1 MYQRIF
7 QQGWT
12 SLICTGICLLLLS
25 SCANIIPP
33 GGGPRDSIPPKLV
46 MAAPKDS
53 ATGVSTD
60 RITLTFDE
68 FVDIKQLNENL
79 IVSPNPKTQPIVDY
93 KLRNVYI
100 RLKDSLQPNTT
111 YAFNF
116 GNAIVDVNEGNPA
129 RGFTYAF
136 TTGRVLDD
144 NTFSGK
150 VKLAETGKTDS
161 TLIVLLHKNLDDT
174 AVVKER
180 PLYYTKVNGK
190 GEFTFRYLP
199 SGRFNVFVLPNDY
212 GKKYDDS
219 TKMFAFLP
227 EPINILSTGTNP
239 VNLYVFEEAK
249 RKEKPKPAVN
259 KDSEPTAK
267 SNNPE
272 RKPSP
277 YIRTIPNLEN
287 GAQDVLNS
295 MQINLSKRIVSLDT
309 NGIRLTDTLFKSYTG
324 YQLQLDSN
332 KSSITLKYPWK
343 TDQQMILLI
352 NKEALK
358 DSLGNTLAKTDTIRF
373 RTKKES
379 EYGAIRLRI
388 TNIDLNTNPV
398 LQFVQNDK
406 IIEAIP
412 MRSKEL
418 VRKLYKPGEYELRI
432 LYDRNQNG
440 IWDSGNYR
448 NKQQPEIVVQLAK
461 RLAVRPNWDNE
472 VDLSL
477 SNE

>member
-7 QQGWT
+7 QQGLT
-12 SLICTGICLLLLS
+12 QFICTSICLLLLS

-33 GGGPRDSIPPKLV
+33 GGGPRDTIAPKLV
-46 MAAPKDS
+46 MAVPKDS
-53 ATGVSTD
+53 ATGVTAD

-79 IVSPNPKTQPIVDY
+79 IVSPNPKTQPVVDY
-93 KLRNVYI
+93 RLRNVYI
-100 RLKDSLQPNTT
+100 RLRDSLLPNTT

-129 RGFTYAF
+129 KGFTYAF
-136 TTGRVLDD
+136 TTGKVLDD
-144 NTFSGK
+144 NTFKGK
-150 VKLAETGKTDS
+150 VQLAETGKTDS
-161 TLIVLLHKNLDDT
+161 TLIVLLHRNLNDT

-180 PLYYTKVNGK
+180 PLYYTKINGK

-227 EPINILSTGTNP
+227 EPVNILSTGTLP
-239 VNLYVFEEAK
+239 VTLYAFEEAK
-249 RKEKPKPAVN
+249 RKEKPKPVVN
-259 KDSEPTAK
+259 NDAEPAIK
-267 SNNPE
+267 GNNPE

-277 YIRTIPNLEN
+277 YIRSVPNLEN
-287 GAQDVLNS
+287 GAQDVLS
-295 MQINLSKRIVSLDT
+295 TMQINLSKKITSMDT
-309 NGIRLTDTLFKSYTG
+309 NGIRLTDTLFKPFSG
-324 YQLQLDSN
+324 IALQLDSN
-332 KSSITLKYPWK
+332 RSSITVKYPWK

-352 NKEALK
+352 AKEALK

-379 EYGAIRLRI
+379 EYGAIKIRI
-388 TNIDLNTNPV
+388 TNLDLNRNPV

-406 IIEAIP
+406 LVESVP

-440 IWDSGNYR
+440 IWDSGNFR
-448 NKQQPEIVVQLAK
+448 TKQQPEIVVQLAK

>member
-7 QQGWT
+7 QLGLTQI
-12 SLICTGICLLLLS
+12 ICTSICLLLFS

-33 GGGPRDSIPPKLV
+33 GGGPRDSIAPKLV
-46 MAAPKDS
+46 MAVPKDS
-53 ATGVSTD
+53 ANGVTTD

-93 KLRNVYI
+93 RLRNVYI

-150 VKLAETGKTDS
+150 VKLAETGKIDS
-161 TLIVLLHKNLDDT
+161 TLIVVLHRNLNDT

-180 PLYYTKVNGK
+180 PLYYSKINGK

-227 EPINILSTGTNP
+227 EPVDILSTGTKP
-239 VNLYVFEEAK
+239 VNLYAFEETK
-249 RKEKPKPAVN
+249 RKEKPKPAAN
-259 KDSEPTAK
+259 AAEPAAK
-267 SNNPE
+267 GNNTE

-277 YIRTIPNLEN
+277 YIRTLPNLEN
-287 GAQDVLNS
+287 GAQDVLSN
-295 MQINLSKRIVSLDT
+295 MQINLSKRIVSMDT

-352 NKEALK
+352 TKEALK

-388 TNIDLNTNPV
+388 TNLDLNTNPV

-406 IIEAIP
+406 IVEAIP

-432 LYDRNQNG
+432 LSDRNQNG
-440 IWDSGNYR
+440 VWDSGNYR
-448 NKQQPEIVVQLAK
+448 TKQQPEIVIQLAK

>member
-1 MYQRIF
+1 MYQRLF
-7 QQGWT
+7 QQGLT
-12 SLICTGICLLLLS
+12 SFIYTGICLLLLS

-46 MAAPKDS
+46 MAVPKDS
-53 ATGVSTD
+53 ATGVTAD

-93 KLRNVYI
+93 RLRNVYI
-100 RLKDSLQPNTT
+100 RLRDSLQPNTT

-129 RGFTYAF
+129 KGFTYAF
-136 TTGRVLDD
+136 TTGKVLDD
-144 NTFSGK
+144 NSFRGK
-150 VKLAETGKTDS
+150 VQLAETGKTDS
-161 TLIVLLHKNLDDT
+161 TLIVVLHRNLNDT
-174 AVVKER
+174 AIVKER
-180 PLYYTKVNGK
+180 PLYYTKINGK

-227 EPINILSTGTNP
+227 EPVNILSTGTAP
-239 VNLYVFEEAK
+239 VNLYAFEEAK

-259 KDSEPTAK
+259 NEAEPVTR

-272 RKPSP
+272 KKPNP
-277 YIRTIPNLEN
+277 NIRAQANLEN
-287 GAQDVLNS
+287 GAQDVLTS
-295 MQINLSKRIVSLDT
+295 MQIMLNKKITTLDT
-309 NGIRLTDTLFKSYTG
+309 NGIRLTDTLFKPITG
-324 YQLQLDSN
+324 FTLQLDST
-332 KSSITLKYPWK
+332 KSSLWLKYPWK
-343 TDQQMILLI
+343 TDQQMIVLI
-352 NKEALK
+352 AKEALK

-379 EYGAIRLRI
+379 EYGAIKIRV
-388 TNIDLNTNPV
+388 TNLDLNRNPV

-406 IIEAIP
+406 LVESLP

-448 NKQQPEIVVQLAK
+448 TKQQPEIVVQLAK

>member
-7 QQGWT
+7 QLGLTQI
-12 SLICTGICLLLLS
+12 ICTSICLLLFS

-33 GGGPRDSIPPKLV
+33 GGGPRDSIAPKLV
-46 MAAPKDS
+46 MAVPKDS
-53 ATGVSTD
+53 ATGVTTD

-93 KLRNVYI
+93 RLRNVYI

-150 VKLAETGKTDS
+150 VKLAETGKIDS
-161 TLIVLLHKNLDDT
+161 TLIVVLHRNLNDT

-180 PLYYTKVNGK
+180 PLYYSKINGK
-190 GEFTFRYLP
+190 GEFTFRFLP

-227 EPINILSTGTNP
+227 EPVDILSTGTKS
-239 VNLYVFEEAK
+239 VNLYAFEETK
-249 RKEKPKPAVN
+249 RKEKPKPAAN
-259 KDSEPTAK
+259 AAEPAAK
-267 SNNPE
+267 GNNTE

-277 YIRTIPNLEN
+277 YIRTLPNLEN
-287 GAQDVLNS
+287 GAQDVLSN
-295 MQINLSKRIVSLDT
+295 MQINLSKRIVSMDT

-352 NKEALK
+352 TKEALK

-388 TNIDLNTNPV
+388 TNLDLNTNPV

-406 IIEAIP
+406 IVEAIP

-432 LYDRNQNG
+432 LSDRNQNG
-440 IWDSGNYR
+440 VWDSGNYR
-448 NKQQPEIVVQLAK
+448 TKQQPEIVIQLAK

>member
-1 MYQRIF
+1 
-7 QQGWT
+7 
-12 SLICTGICLLLLS
+12 
-25 SCANIIPP
+25 
-33 GGGPRDSIPPKLV
+33 
-46 MAAPKDS
+46 MAVPKDS
-53 ATGVSTD
+53 ATGVTTD

-93 KLRNVYI
+93 RLRNVYI

-150 VKLAETGKTDS
+150 VKLAETGKIDS
-161 TLIVLLHKNLDDT
+161 TLIVVLHRNLNDT

-180 PLYYTKVNGK
+180 PLYYSKINGK
-190 GEFTFRYLP
+190 GEFTFRFLP

-227 EPINILSTGTNP
+227 EPVDILSTGTKS
-239 VNLYVFEEAK
+239 VNLYAFEETK
-249 RKEKPKPAVN
+249 RKEKPKPAAN
-259 KDSEPTAK
+259 AAEPAAK
-267 SNNPE
+267 GNNTE

-277 YIRTIPNLEN
+277 YIRTLPNLEN
-287 GAQDVLNS
+287 GAQDVLSN
-295 MQINLSKRIVSLDT
+295 MQINLSKRIVSMDT

-352 NKEALK
+352 TKEALK

-388 TNIDLNTNPV
+388 TNLDLNTNPV

-406 IIEAIP
+406 IVEAIP

-432 LYDRNQNG
+432 LSDRNQNG
-440 IWDSGNYR
+440 VWDSGNYR
-448 NKQQPEIVVQLAK
+448 TKQQPEIVIQLAK